1 MAKIKNTVDINVT
14 EKGSKKAA
22 SNINEVTKAQTRQ
35 TSAGVS
41 AGKQFA
47 AQSQGLGGFVAAY
60 AGAAANV
67 FALQQAF
74 AALQR
79 AVQFETVI
87 QGTKALAAEI
97 GQSGGQILKS
107 VKEITDSQLSLEET
121 AQNVNIALSA
131 GFNTEQIEKLNTIA
145 FKAAR
150 TLGRNL
156 TDSVQRVTRGVV
168 KLEPELLDELGLF
181 TRLDPAVEAYAAKL
195 NVATS
200 SLTNFEKRQ
209 AFLNALIEEGDQ
221 KFANI
226 DTSIGGNQATL
237 EKFVVQLTEL
247 ATAFGQV
254 VANVLSPFI
263 SFLSEGNRAL
273 VIFGGI
279 LALVFGKAASL
290 VGASIGRMV
299 QNVGGFADR
308 LADMSKISKE
318 SLKDV
323 EKSFK
328 TARAAEGSI
337 GSKGFNPRIAGQDT
351 EQQAVLQETLKKQK
365 EGNLRSTSAL
375 TKANVVYAAA
385 LKRLEAAQQQGSKRH
400 VFLTAL
406 MKQNEKALDGV
417 TASANLAAKASI
429 GLSKAVNFLSLAFGK
444 LQAFL
449 GIIFLVISTL
459 QLFGVDIIGNITNFF
474 KDLSRETELLNA
486 GMKGLAIAGAGGAV
500 GLEKARQAANIS
512 KEEFK
517 NFGKEVE
524 NAAEGIDDLVKK
536 TMESR
541 DKKLFGFRGARDE
554 RLFDAT
560 ETPLETFGPP
570 AEKATIAVAKL
581 RAEIDKTDDA
591 VKKLALES
599 LLKGFQDFG
608 NAAFLLGKGA
618 ELAEISAERAG
629 VAFSALNKE
638 TGDVSRLFN
647 VLFRGLEEGTPEFD
661 KNLRA
666 ATRFGN
672 VLDLVQQGL
681 KGGRMTSEKLS
692 KQLGGLRANFDI
704 LSESG
709 NKSEQ
714 EINKLSAAIERLDE
728 RLRAIKTSEAIIK
741 GLRDNF
747 GGALKAAD
755 NAIFSG
761 LIGGTLS
768 GNDASGAN
776 QADFIKNTIERGV
789 AAQKRLADLT
799 DDEAEEATELNKQI
813 EAGNVARKVAVGLS
827 LELPAILKKQRNE
840 QAKIQSELIN
850 RIRLINE
857 QNELQ
862 KANLALET
870 LRTKQDVGN
879 KIQEARIT
887 LLEKEKEL
895 QETLLD
901 TSKKRAAMER
911 EMIKLQADAN
921 AQNAKLAEINRRTD
935 AIRRERIA
943 RGEMAETQRDR
954 QNQEAFSGLFT
965 RSQVDASRLKLIEQE
980 FNLQMAAIE
989 EKARVAREDAEGQ
1002 REALR
1007 TRILILMK
1015 EREDL
1020 DKQLIERQKIQA
1032 KEIQIED
1039 AKNALETTKIEQESA
1054 RLQAQ
1059 KAIINAQ
1066 QNVAL
1071 TQLDS
1076 QAAARKFQESLQD
1089 QDIEN
1094 LRKQVE
1100 IVNRLNDT
1108 FIPKFAEIVDK
1119 MIKALDPTATGLD
1132 LEKFKGSSIS
1142 DQFALFEQDVATNRG
1157 MADAAEKAQ
1166 RDAILGRGDAQR
1178 ANINTRIRGQ
1188 QDLLKI
1194 TQERQDLEK
1203 QIADAKRAAAIE
1215 ELEDQIEIRNKKI
1228 EGGFAEFNIIDA
1240 TLQQKLEGLRLEADE
1255 AARTAE
1261 TKKRNIANE
1270 RNAFANFGSEVSKVF
1285 SGELTNSFK
1294 SFYQSIAEGNSI
1306 LDSAKG
1312 AFQSFLGNIIEGLQE
1327 KLTDKFIT
1335 PVLEDLTSSIAGSIF
1350 GSLSAAGGPVQ
1361 LAGGGAMRRDR
1372 VPAMLEPGEFVIRKP
1387 MARAIGGPAL
1397 SAMNGH
1403 GKGLGMPQIDVQI
1416 NNSGAPKDA
1425 EAQVKPQMDVNKMV
1439 VEIVTR
1445 DLKNNGPIRKTLRG
1459 DQ

>member
-131 GFNTEQIEKLNTIA
+131 GFNTEQIEKLNIIA

-209 AFLNALIEEGDQ
+209 AFANALIDEGDQ

-328 TARAAEGSI
+328 AARTAEGSI
-337 GSKGFNPRIAGQDT
+337 GAKGGFNPRIAGQDT
-351 EQQAVLQETLKKQK
+351 AQQAVLQETLKKQK

-385 LKRLEAAQQQGSKRH
+385 LKRLEAAQQTNSKRY
-400 VFLTAL
+400 VFLKNL
-406 MKQNEKALDGV
+406 KDQNTKALNGV
-417 TASANLAAKASI
+417 TVASNLAAKASI

-449 GIIFLVISTL
+449 GVVFLVISTL
-459 QLFGVDIIGNITNFF
+459 QLFGKDIIGDITNFF
-474 KDLSRETELLNA
+474 KDLSRETELLHA
-486 GMKGLAIAGAGGAV
+486 GMKGLAIAGAGGAA
-500 GLEKARQAANIS
+500 GLEQARRAANIS
-512 KEEFK
+512 NEEFK
-517 NFGKEVE
+517 NFAKEVE

-638 TGDVSRLFN
+638 TGDVSRLFD
-647 VLFRGLEEGTPEFD
+647 VLLRGLKEGTPEFE

-681 KGGRMTSEKLS
+681 KGGRITSEKLS

-704 LSESG
+704 LSDSG

-728 RLRAIKTSEAIIK
+728 RLRNIKTSETIIK

-755 NAIFSG
+755 NAVFSG
-761 LIGGTLS
+761 LIGGSLS
-768 GNDASGAN
+768 GKDATAAN
-776 QADFIKNTIERGV
+776 QAEFLDTVIKRGE
-789 AAQKRLADLT
+789 AAQKRLEKGL
-799 DDEAEEATELNKQI
+799 EKEEEARAELNKQV
-813 EAGNVARKVAVGLS
+813 EAGKVALKVAIGLN
-827 LELPAILKKQRNE
+827 LELPGILKKQRDE
-840 QAKIQSELIN
+840 QAKITYELLN
-850 RIRLINE
+850 RLKVIRA
-857 QNELQ
+857 QNDLQ

-879 KIQEARIT
+879 NIQEARIA
-887 LLEKEKEL
+887 LLEKEKGL

-901 TSKKRAAMER
+901 ASKKRAAMER
-911 EMIKLQADAN
+911 
-921 AQNAKLAEINRRTD
+921 
-935 AIRRERIA
+935 
-943 RGEMAETQRDR
+943 
-954 QNQEAFSGLFT
+954 
-965 RSQVDASRLKLIEQE
+965 
-980 FNLQMAAIE
+980 
-989 EKARVAREDAEGQ
+989 
-1002 REALR
+1002 
-1007 TRILILMK
+1007 
-1015 EREDL
+1015 
-1020 DKQLIERQKIQA
+1020 
-1032 KEIQIED
+1032 
-1039 AKNALETTKIEQESA
+1039 
-1054 RLQAQ
+1054 
-1059 KAIINAQ
+1059 
-1066 QNVAL
+1066 
-1071 TQLDS
+1071 
-1076 QAAARKFQESLQD
+1076 
-1089 QDIEN
+1089 
-1094 LRKQVE
+1094 
-1100 IVNRLNDT
+1100 
-1108 FIPKFAEIVDK
+1108 
-1119 MIKALDPTATGLD
+1119 
-1132 LEKFKGSSIS
+1132 
-1142 DQFALFEQDVATNRG
+1142 
-1157 MADAAEKAQ
+1157 
-1166 RDAILGRGDAQR
+1166 
-1178 ANINTRIRGQ
+1178 
-1188 QDLLKI
+1188 
-1194 TQERQDLEK
+1194 
-1203 QIADAKRAAAIE
+1203 
-1215 ELEDQIEIRNKKI
+1215 
-1228 EGGFAEFNIIDA
+1228 
-1240 TLQQKLEGLRLEADE
+1240 
-1255 AARTAE
+1255 
-1261 TKKRNIANE
+1261 
-1270 RNAFANFGSEVSKVF
+1270 
-1285 SGELTNSFK
+1285 
-1294 SFYQSIAEGNSI
+1294 
-1306 LDSAKG
+1306 
-1312 AFQSFLGNIIEGLQE
+1312 
-1327 KLTDKFIT
+1327 
-1335 PVLEDLTSSIAGSIF
+1335 
-1350 GSLSAAGGPVQ
+1350 
-1361 LAGGGAMRRDR
+1361 
-1372 VPAMLEPGEFVIRKP
+1372 
-1387 MARAIGGPAL
+1387 
-1397 SAMNGH
+1397 
-1403 GKGLGMPQIDVQI
+1403 
-1416 NNSGAPKDA
+1416 
-1425 EAQVKPQMDVNKMV
+1425 
-1439 VEIVTR
+1439 
-1445 DLKNNGPIRKTLRG
+1445 
-1459 DQ
+1459 